1 VDASTIHAR
10 ALRQGSNRPESRGCT
25 APWELELFAYPLR
38 KHVLDAFQKKS
49 PSGIR
54 TAKRD
59 VDLVEQRLRQA
70 QRDYE
75 EHYGETTR

>member
-1 VDASTIHAR
+1 MAESHEGNAFR
-10 ALRQGSNRPESRGCT
+10 AVYTVR
-25 APWELELFAYPLR
+25 FAKAIY
-38 KHVLDAFQKKS
+38 VLHAFQKKS

-59 VDLVEQRLRQA
+59 VDLVEQRLKQA

-75 EHYGETTR
+75 EQYGETTR